1 MKTDYVFLTPERI
14 FDLTYQL
21 GEKIR
26 KSGFVPDCLLGISR
40 GGLWVVRTLAD
51 FFNIKDVHII
61 RVIYYKDV
69 KTTQKKPTLIQDV
82 DKKHLEGKRLLI
94 VDDVSDT
101 GGSIDFTVNLIK
113 EKGIKDFKTATL
125 HYKSLSIF
133 KPDYYIEETDK
144 WIIYPWEIGETI
156 RLIMNKG
163 MAQEEKMNE
172 LRRTGIPPE
181 MIKTYVDKF
190 E

>member
-1 MKTDYVFLTPERI
+1 MKIDYLFLTPKRI

-21 GEKIR
+21 GEKIK

-51 FFNIKDVHII
+51 FFDIKDVHVV

-69 KTTQKKPTLIQDV
+69 KATQTKPVLIQDV
-82 DKKHLEGKRLLI
+82 DKKHLEGKKLLI

-101 GGSIDFTVNLIK
+101 GGSLDFTVNLIR
-113 EKGIKDFKTATL
+113 EKGIDDFKTAAL
-125 HYKSLSIF
+125 HYKPWSIF
-133 KPDYYIEETDK
+133 KPDYYIEEINK

-156 RLIMNKG
+156 RLIMNRDIT
-163 MAQEEKMNE
+163 QEEKMNE
-172 LRRTGIPPE
+172 LRRTGVPPE
-181 MIKTYVDKF
+181 IIKKYVDKF

>member
-1 MKTDYVFLTPERI
+1 MKTEYVLLTPEKI

-21 GEKIR
+21 GEKIK
-26 KSGFVPDCLLGISR
+26 KSGFIPDCLLGISR

-51 FFNIKDVHII
+51 FFDIKDVHII
-61 RVIYYKDV
+61 RVVYYRDV
-69 KTTQKKPTLIQDV
+69 KSTQNKPNLIQDV
-82 DKKHLEGKRLLI
+82 NEKHLKNKKLLI

-101 GGSIDFTVNLIK
+101 GGSFDFTVNLIK
-113 EKGIKDFKTATL
+113 KKGISNFKTAVL
-125 HYKSLSIF
+125 HYKPWSIF
-133 KPDYYIEETDK
+133 KPDYFIEEIDK

-156 RLIMNKG
+156 RSIMKKN
-163 MAQEEKMNE
+163 MTQEEKMKE

-181 MIKTYVDKF
+181 TIKKYVDNF

>member
-1 MKTDYVFLTPERI
+1 MKTEYVLLTPEKI

-21 GEKIR
+21 GEKIK
-26 KSGFVPDCLLGISR
+26 KSGFIPDCLLGISR

-51 FFNIKDVHII
+51 FFDIKDVHII
-61 RVIYYKDV
+61 RVVYYRDV
-69 KTTQKKPTLIQDV
+69 KTTQTKPTLIQDV
-82 DKKHLEGKRLLI
+82 DKKHLKNKKLLI

-101 GGSIDFTVNLIK
+101 GGSFDFTVNLIK
-113 EKGIKDFKTATL
+113 KKGINNFKTAAL
-125 HYKSLSIF
+125 HYKPWSIF
-133 KPDYYIEETDK
+133 KPDYFIEEVDK

-156 RLIMNKG
+156 RSIMKKN
-163 MAQEEKMNE
+163 MTQEEKMKE

-181 MIKTYVDKF
+181 TIKKYVDNF